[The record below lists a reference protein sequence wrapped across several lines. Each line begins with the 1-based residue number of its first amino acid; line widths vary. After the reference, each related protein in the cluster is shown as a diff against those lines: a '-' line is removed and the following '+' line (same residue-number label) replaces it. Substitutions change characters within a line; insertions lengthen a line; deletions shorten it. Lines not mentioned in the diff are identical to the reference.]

1 MFVLALSLYNTIE
14 FKVSFF
20 YAKSRTCSFIA
31 KKLFAEALKQIVV
44 QKSFSKVTVSE
55 LIRVCNVNR
64 KTFYYHYDNLTEL
77 VKEIFDEELDRVI
90 EEFNETLSW
99 EESFIL
105 AAKFILDNKKVVKHI
120 YESDY
125 RIDLEKYIFSISGEI
140 MRKYV
145 IRAAKDTKAQEVDI
159 KLIAYFY
166 QCALS
171 SALVQ
176 WLATDMKTDPKTI
189 TRRIGEVMDGN
200 ILLSLKRSEKL
211 EKFTQNFD
219 IE

>member
-1 MFVLALSLYNTIE
+1 MPKNYT
-14 FKVSFF
+14 KD
-20 YAKSRTCSFIA
+20 
-31 KKLFAEALKQIVV
+31 
-44 QKSFSKVTVSE
+44 
-55 LIRVCNVNR
+55 LIRKEFINLLNKKQLHNITVTELAKQCKIER
-64 KTFYYHYDNLTEL
+64 KTFYYHYENLPQL
-77 VKEIFDEELDRVI
+77 IKEIFDEELENVI

-105 AAKFILDNKKVVKHI
+105 AAKFILDNKKVVKHM

-125 RIDLEKYIFSISGEI
+125 KIELEKYIFSISGEI

-145 IRAAKDTKAQEVDI
+145 RRVAVDTKAKEIDI

-171 SALVQ
+171 SSLIQ
-176 WLATDMKTDPKTI
+176 WVATDMKTDPKAI
-189 TRRIGEVMDGN
+189 ARRIGELMDGN
-200 ILLSLKRSEKL
+200 ILLSLKRSENL
-211 EKFTQNFD
+211 EKFTQNFE

>member
-1 MFVLALSLYNTIE
+1 MAKNYTKDLIRKE
-14 FKVSFF
+14 FIKLLN
-20 YAKSRTCSFIA
+20 K
-31 KKLFAEALKQIVV
+31 KKLHNIT
-44 QKSFSKVTVSE
+44 VTE
-55 LIRVCNVNR
+55 LAKACNIER

-77 VKEIFDEELDRVI
+77 VKEIFDEELDIVI

-105 AAKFILDNKKVVKHI
+105 AAKFILDNKKMVKHI

-140 MRKYV
+140 MRNYV
-145 IRAAKDTKAQEVDI
+145 KRLGQITKAKDIDM

-171 SALVQ
+171 SALIKWV
-176 WLATDMKTDPKTI
+176 ATGMKNDPKAI
-189 TRRIGEVMDGN
+189 TRRLGELMDGN

-211 EKFTQNFD
+211 DNFTQNFD